1 MNSQLSALRMARG
14 EGGEGEGGL
23 YRAKWVVVTVNT
35 VERERREG
43 GIIS

>member
-1 MNSQLSALRMARG
+1 MNSQLSALRMAG
-14 EGGEGEGGL
+14 EGRGGGL